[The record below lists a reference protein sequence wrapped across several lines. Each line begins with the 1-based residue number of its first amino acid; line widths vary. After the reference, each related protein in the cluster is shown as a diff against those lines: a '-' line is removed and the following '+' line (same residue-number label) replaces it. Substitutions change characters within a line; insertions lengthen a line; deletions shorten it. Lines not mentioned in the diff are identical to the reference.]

1 MAERQSI
8 VIKGD
13 IGSNIASFTRH
24 LRAANL
30 APNTID
36 TYTGSARQLAE
47 WLQVQEMPTDVA
59 HIKREHIESFIA
71 DLLTRAKAAT
81 AANRY
86 RGCQSFFNWLAEEG
100 EVRESPMA
108 KMKPPRVPEN
118 PPNVLREA
126 DLRALLATCEKGA
139 NFEDRRDHALLM
151 VLIDTGARRQ
161 EVAGLR
167 FDPSDDLQ
175 NDVDLEQ
182 GILRVTG
189 KGRRERLL
197 PIGARTVKALDRY
210 LRVRTKHP
218 EAAQTWLWLS
228 RRRGGFQ
235 VHSIYDM
242 VRRRAAQAGLGDVH
256 PHQLRH
262 SFAHAWLSAGGTE
275 TDLMRIT
282 GWRTRRMI
290 ERYAASTATERAHA
304 AHRRYSPADR
314 L

>member
-1 MAERQSI
+1 MFERQSI

-13 IGSNIASFTRH
+13 IAGNIASFTRH

-47 WLQVQEMPTDVA
+47 WLQVQGMPTDVA

-86 RGCQSFFNWLAEEG
+86 RGCQSFFTWLVDEG

-118 PPNVLREA
+118 PPDVLRDA

-262 SFAHAWLSAGGTE
+262 SFAHAWLSAGGAE

>member
-1 MAERQSI
+1 MVERQSI

-13 IGSNIASFTRH
+13 IAGNIASFTRH

-47 WLQVQEMPTDVA
+47 WLQVQGIPTDVA

-86 RGCQSFFNWLAEEG
+86 RGCQSFFTWLVDEG

-118 PPNVLREA
+118 PPDVLRDA

-175 NDVDLEQ
+175 NDVDLDQ

-262 SFAHAWLSAGGTE
+262 SFAHAWLSAGGAE

>member
-1 MAERQSI
+1 MVERQSI

-13 IGSNIASFTRH
+13 IAGNIASFTRH

-47 WLQVQEMPTDVA
+47 WLQVQGMPTDVA

-86 RGCQSFFNWLAEEG
+86 RGCQSFFGWLVDEG

-118 PPNVLREA
+118 PPDVLRDA

-139 NFEDRRDHALLM
+139 TFEDRRDHALLM

-210 LRVRTKHP
+210 LRVRAKHP

-262 SFAHAWLSAGGTE
+262 SFAHAWLSAGGAE

>member
-1 MAERQSI
+1 MVERQSI

-47 WLQVQEMPTDVA
+47 WLQVQGMPTDVA

-86 RGCQSFFNWLAEEG
+86 RGCQSFFNWLVDEG

-118 PPNVLREA
+118 PPDVLRDA

-210 LRVRTKHP
+210 LRVRAKHP

-262 SFAHAWLSAGGTE
+262 SFAHAWLSAGGAE

>member
-1 MAERQSI
+1 MVERQSI

-47 WLQVQEMPTDVA
+47 WLQVQGMPTDVA

-86 RGCQSFFNWLAEEG
+86 RGCQSFFNWLVDEG
-100 EVRESPMA
+100 EVGESPMA

-118 PPNVLREA
+118 PPDVLRDA

-228 RRRGGFQ
+228 RRRGGLQ

-304 AHRRYSPADR
+304 AHRRFSPADR